1 MACVTSAS
9 TTRTQ
14 RHAAGQ
20 QSACVIPVRSGRCFS
35 NEKNR
40 MKKSNMSKILDWLS
54 EGNAGTCE
62 EISVATGIPMT
73 IGKRLDYVRSIGA
86 EKRPPGQKG
95 GLKCIWART
104 STEITEKMRSRP
116 VHPKRGEKKEK
127 IVGPMYVGASMV
139 EAAIKSRTLL
149 EVHWGQYEQKSA
161 GSWGN

>member
-1 MACVTSAS
+1 
-9 TTRTQ
+9 
-14 RHAAGQ
+14 
-20 QSACVIPVRSGRCFS
+20 
-35 NEKNR
+35 

-62 EISVATGIPMT
+62 EISVATGIPMKSVKSLMT

-86 EKRPPGQKG
+86 AKRPPGQKG

-104 STEITEKMRSRP
+104 STEITEKMRCMP
-116 VHPKRGEKKEK
+116 VYPKKVEKKAK